1 MKGKGRITMKKLI
14 ALLVCVTLLLVHA
27 VTVFAAETTT
37 VEIVSAVSEAKPGD
51 TITFD
56 VQIKGSEKATSF
68 GIALQYDKTVFEV
81 VEGKCGLENSMIS
94 VFDEEKGFGY
104 LFQEPVAPEGAMGTF
119 TMKVKEGAVN
129 GTFEVSG
136 KLAVKKGNETIP
148 SAVTP
153 ANITIQGGATSQPT
167 TQPAVQPGASSA
179 TVQQTE
185 AARTEPPQVEP
196 QAEEDSVQPE
206 NNVTVETTVTT
217 RPAAET
223 QENLENSQQVQ
234 TETESEPLTGSEE
247 TNVTAELLIA
257 VGVLIAL
264 IAALIFCLKKLS
276 KKKKHKKTEK
286 TE

>member
-1 MKGKGRITMKKLI
+1 MKKLI